1 MVAITCDVCGDK
13 RPADAIPGAGEW
25 ILGTDLEVETTRSL
39 RRQLTFYD
47 RWDDRRVLELGAIHL
62 CSEECRLEY
71 IDKSKAA

>member
-1 MVAITCDVCGDK
+1 MVVITCDVCKAKKPTDV
-13 RPADAIPGAGEW
+13 ISGAEEW

-62 CSEECRLEY
+62 CSEECRQDY
-71 IDKSKAA
+71 IDRSKAA

>member
-1 MVAITCDVCGDK
+1 MVVITCDVCRGKKPTDV
-13 RPADAIPGAGEW
+13 IPNAEEW

-62 CSEECRLEY
+62 CSEECRQEY

>member
-1 MVAITCDVCGDK
+1 MVVIVCDICGGK
-13 RPADAIPGAGEW
+13 RPTDAIPGAVEW

>member
-1 MVAITCDVCGDK
+1 MVVITCDVCKAK
-13 RPADAIPGAGEW
+13 RPSDLIPGAVEW
-25 ILGTDLEVETTRSL
+25 ILGTDLELETARSL
-39 RRQLTFYD
+39 RRQLTFFD

>member
-1 MVAITCDVCGDK
+1 MVVITCDVCRGK
-13 RPADAIPGAGEW
+13 KPTEAIPGAEEW
-25 ILGTDLEVETTRSL
+25 TLGTDLEVETTRSL

-62 CSEECRLEY
+62 CSEECRQEY